1 MKIKYEFDTE
11 SEKFDR
17 GELLRVQKADDAVK
31 ALWDLQ
37 EAVLEWYRGHTNRP
51 CNPDTLHTVFYQ
63 ILNDAGINLDE
74 LWA

>member
-17 GELLRVQKADDAVK
+17 SELLRIQKADDAVK

-51 CNPDTLHTVFYQ
+51 CNPDELHNVFFA

-74 LWA
+74 LWV